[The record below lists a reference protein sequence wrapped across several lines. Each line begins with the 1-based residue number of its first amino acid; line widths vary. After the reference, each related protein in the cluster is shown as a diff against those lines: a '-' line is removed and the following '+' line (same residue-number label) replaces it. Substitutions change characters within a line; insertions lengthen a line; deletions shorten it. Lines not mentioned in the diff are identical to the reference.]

1 MKTKLFAVA
10 VPVLLFLMGGAQA
23 QNQPDVHIAKIR
35 PTPEERVIQKTERKA
50 TVAAMKPAERK
61 AFKKTHRDQRQ
72 ARLNAMT
79 PEQRLKTDQ
88 RRRVRKETKK
98 AGK

>member
-1 MKTKLFAVA
+1 MKTKLFAVTVLA
-10 VPVLLFLMGGAQA
+10 LLFSVGDAQA
-23 QNQPDVHIAKIR
+23 QNQPDVHIARIR
-35 PTPEERVIQKTERKA
+35 PTPEDRMIQKTERKA

-72 ARLNAMT
+72 ARLDAMM
-79 PEQRLKTDQ
+79 PKKRLKVEE

-98 AGK
+98 AGR

>member
-1 MKTKLFAVA
+1 MRTKLFAVA
-10 VPVLLFLMGGAQA
+10 ILALLFSVGGAQA
-23 QNQPDVHIAKIR
+23 QNQPDVHKARIR
-35 PTPEERVIQKTERKA
+35 PTPEERMTQKTERKA
-50 TVAAMKPAERK
+50 EVAAMTPAERK
-61 AFKKTHRDQRQ
+61 AFKKAHRDQRQ

-79 PEQRLKTDQ
+79 PEKRLKVEE